1 MDSLGKGS
9 KGFLPQQPAATPGN
23 AVLMDGAES
32 AGPLISM
39 PNWAGNHLSST
50 MFLAALFH
58 GVVIMGVTF
67 TGVDDPFVSDDAT
80 TLEVVLITGEYEKQ
94 RAPDDAQLLAE
105 RNLSGSGN
113 VSDDIPVQVAY
124 GRNNRPRMP
133 GPDQDGDPEALD
145 QGTPTATMRLTVNTH
160 KQDSQNKIPDDY
172 QNQAQTKPTLRG
184 MPGAENPIEILATP
198 DSETL
203 LPSTAQRQ
211 LVISANTRES
221 RIAAYLDSWK
231 RKVERV
237 GTNNFPHDIS
247 HRNLLRNPT
256 LEVAIAADGTLEEVI
271 VLTSSGE
278 RRLDQAAME
287 ILILA
292 APFEAFPEFLHQDYD
307 VLRFAYEWRF
317 TGETSVR
324 ANVTMADES

>member
-1 MDSLGKGS
+1 
-9 KGFLPQQPAATPGN
+9 
-23 AVLMDGAES
+23 MDGANS

-67 TGVDDPFVSDDAT
+67 TGADNPPVSDDAT

-94 RAPDDAQLLAE
+94 QAPDDAQLLAE
-105 RNLSGSGN
+105 RNLRGAGN
-113 VSDDIPVQVAY
+113 ASDVPVQIAY
-124 GRNNRPRMP
+124 GRNYRPRMP
-133 GPDQDGDPEALD
+133 GPEQDGDPEALD
-145 QGTPTATMRLTVNTH
+145 QGMLTPMMRVAVDTH
-160 KQDSQNKIPDDY
+160 NKDSRNKIPDDY
-172 QNQAQTKPTLRG
+172 HDQAQPKPALRG
-184 MPGAENPIEILATP
+184 MPGAENPVEILAAP

-203 LPSTAQRQ
+203 LPSTAPRE
-211 LVISANTRES
+211 LVISATTRES

-237 GTNNFPHDIS
+237 GTMNFPHDIS
-247 HRNLLRNPT
+247 YRNLLKNPT

-292 APFEAFPEFLHQDYD
+292 APFEAFPEFLHKDYD

-317 TGETSVR
+317 SGETTGR
-324 ANVTMADES
+324 TNVTMAGES

>member
-1 MDSLGKGS
+1 
-9 KGFLPQQPAATPGN
+9 
-23 AVLMDGAES
+23 MDGANS

-67 TGVDDPFVSDDAT
+67 TGADNPPVSDDAT

-94 RAPDDAQLLAE
+94 QAPDDAQLLAE
-105 RNLSGSGN
+105 RNLRGAGN
-113 VSDDIPVQVAY
+113 ASDVPVQIAY
-124 GRNNRPRMP
+124 GRNYRPRMP
-133 GPDQDGDPEALD
+133 GPEQDGDPEALD
-145 QGTPTATMRLTVNTH
+145 QGMLTPMMRVAVDTH
-160 KQDSQNKIPDDY
+160 NKDSRNKIPDDY
-172 QNQAQTKPTLRG
+172 HDQAQPKPALRG
-184 MPGAENPIEILATP
+184 MPGAENPVEILAAP
-198 DSETL
+198 HSETL
-203 LPSTAQRQ
+203 LPSSGPRE

-237 GTNNFPHDIS
+237 GTMNFPHDIS
-247 HRNLLRNPT
+247 YRNLLKNPT
-256 LEVAIAADGTLEEVI
+256 LEVAIAADGTLEEVV

-292 APFEAFPEFLHQDYD
+292 APFEAFPEFLHKDYD

-317 TGETSVR
+317 SGETTGR
-324 ANVTMADES
+324 TNVTMAGES

>member
-1 MDSLGKGS
+1 
-9 KGFLPQQPAATPGN
+9 
-23 AVLMDGAES
+23 MDGANS

-67 TGVDDPFVSDDAT
+67 TGADNPPVSDDAT

-94 RAPDDAQLLAE
+94 QAPDDAQLLAE
-105 RNLSGSGN
+105 RNLRGAGN
-113 VSDDIPVQVAY
+113 ASDVPVQIAY
-124 GRNNRPRMP
+124 GRNYRPRMP
-133 GPDQDGDPEALD
+133 GPEQDGDPEALD
-145 QGTPTATMRLTVNTH
+145 QGMLTPMMRVAVDTH
-160 KQDSQNKIPDDY
+160 NKDSRNKIPDDY
-172 QNQAQTKPTLRG
+172 HDQAQPKPALRG
-184 MPGAENPIEILATP
+184 MPGAENPVEILAAP

-203 LPSTAQRQ
+203 LPSTAPRE
-211 LVISANTRES
+211 LIISATTRES

-237 GTNNFPHDIS
+237 GTMNFPHDIS
-247 HRNLLRNPT
+247 YRNLLKNPT
-256 LEVAIAADGTLEEVI
+256 LEVAIAADGTLEEVV

-292 APFEAFPEFLHQDYD
+292 APFEAFPEFLHKDYD

-317 TGETSVR
+317 SGETTGR
-324 ANVTMADES
+324 TNVTMAGES

>member
-1 MDSLGKGS
+1 
-9 KGFLPQQPAATPGN
+9 
-23 AVLMDGAES
+23 MDGANS

-67 TGVDDPFVSDDAT
+67 TGADNPPVSDDAT

-94 RAPDDAQLLAE
+94 QAPDDARLLAE
-105 RNLSGSGN
+105 HNLRGAGN
-113 VSDDIPVQVAY
+113 ASDVPVQIAY
-124 GRNNRPRMP
+124 GRNYRPRMP
-133 GPDQDGDPEALD
+133 GPEQDGDPDALD
-145 QGTPTATMRLTVNTH
+145 QGMLTPTMRVAVDTH
-160 KQDSQNKIPDDY
+160 NKDSRNKIPDDY
-172 QNQAQTKPTLRG
+172 HDQAQPKPALRG
-184 MPGAENPIEILATP
+184 MPGAENPVEILAAP

-203 LPSTAQRQ
+203 LPSTAPRE
-211 LVISANTRES
+211 LVISATTRES

-237 GTNNFPHDIS
+237 GTMNFPHDIS
-247 HRNLLRNPT
+247 YRNLLKNPT
-256 LEVAIAADGTLEEVI
+256 LEVAIAADGTLEEVV

-292 APFEAFPEFLHQDYD
+292 APFEAFPEFLHKDYD

-317 TGETSVR
+317 SGETTGR
-324 ANVTMADES
+324 TNVTMAGES

>member
-9 KGFLPQQPAATPGN
+9 NGFSPQQPAARPGN
-23 AVLMDGAES
+23 AVLMDGADS

-39 PNWAGNHLSST
+39 PNWAGNYLSST

-67 TGVDDPFVSDDAT
+67 TGVDDPSVSDDAT

-113 VSDDIPVQVAY
+113 SSDDIPVQVAY
-124 GRNNRPRMP
+124 GRNNRPTMP
-133 GPDQDGDPEALD
+133 GPEQDGDPEALD
-145 QGTPTATMRLTVNTH
+145 QGTPAPTMRLTVNTH
-160 KQDSQNKIPDDY
+160 RQDSRNKIPDDY
-172 QNQAQTKPTLRG
+172 QDQAQAKPTLRG

-203 LPSTAQRQ
+203 LPSTADRQ
-211 LVISANTRES
+211 PVISANTRES

-231 RKVERV
+231 RRVERV

-256 LEVAIAADGTLEEVI
+256 LEVAIAADGSLEEVV

-278 RRLDQAAME
+278 RRLDQAAMD
-287 ILILA
+287 ILFLA
-292 APFEAFPEFLHQDYD
+292 APFEAFPEFLHREYD

-324 ANVTMADES
+324 ANVTMAGES

>member
-1 MDSLGKGS
+1 
-9 KGFLPQQPAATPGN
+9 
-23 AVLMDGAES
+23 MDGANS

-67 TGVDDPFVSDDAT
+67 TGADNPPVSDDAT

-94 RAPDDAQLLAE
+94 QAPDDAQLLAE
-105 RNLSGSGN
+105 RNLRGAGN
-113 VSDDIPVQVAY
+113 ASDVPVQIAY
-124 GRNNRPRMP
+124 GRNYRPRMP
-133 GPDQDGDPEALD
+133 GPEQDGDPEALD
-145 QGTPTATMRLTVNTH
+145 QGMLTPMMRVAVDTH
-160 KQDSQNKIPDDY
+160 NKDSRNKIPDDY
-172 QNQAQTKPTLRG
+172 HDQAQPKPALRG
-184 MPGAENPIEILATP
+184 MPGAENPVEILAAP

-203 LPSTAQRQ
+203 LPSTAPRE
-211 LVISANTRES
+211 LVISATTRES

-324 ANVTMADES
+324 ANVTMAGES

>member
-9 KGFLPQQPAATPGN
+9 KGLLPQQPAATPGN

-133 GPDQDGDPEALD
+133 GPDQDGESRSIGPGDAHPHD
-145 QGTPTATMRLTVNTH
+145 ATDGKH
-160 KQDSQNKIPDDY
+160 SKQDSQNKIPDDY

-203 LPSTAQRQ
+203 LPSTASASLSSARTRANPE
-211 LVISANTRES
+211 LRPIWTHGNARLNGSVRTTFLTISA
-221 RIAAYLDSWK
+221 I
-231 RKVERV
+231 
-237 GTNNFPHDIS
+237 GTF
-247 HRNLLRNPT
+247 
-256 LEVAIAADGTLEEVI
+256 
-271 VLTSSGE
+271 
-278 RRLDQAAME
+278 
-287 ILILA
+287 
-292 APFEAFPEFLHQDYD
+292 
-307 VLRFAYEWRF
+307 
-317 TGETSVR
+317 
-324 ANVTMADES
+324 

>member
-1 MDSLGKGS
+1 
-9 KGFLPQQPAATPGN
+9 
-23 AVLMDGAES
+23 MDGANS

-39 PNWAGNHLSST
+39 PNWAGNHLSSA

-67 TGVDDPFVSDDAT
+67 TGADNPPVSDDAT

-94 RAPDDAQLLAE
+94 QAPDDAQLLAE
-105 RNLSGSGN
+105 RNLRGAGN
-113 VSDDIPVQVAY
+113 ASDVPVQIAY
-124 GRNNRPRMP
+124 GRNYRPRMP
-133 GPDQDGDPEALD
+133 GPEQDGDPEALD
-145 QGTPTATMRLTVNTH
+145 QGMLTPMMRVAVDTH
-160 KQDSQNKIPDDY
+160 NKDSRNKIPDDY
-172 QNQAQTKPTLRG
+172 HDQAQPKPALRG
-184 MPGAENPIEILATP
+184 MPGAENPVEILAAP

-203 LPSTAQRQ
+203 LPSTAPRE
-211 LVISANTRES
+211 LVISATTRES

-237 GTNNFPHDIS
+237 GTMNFPHDIS
-247 HRNLLRNPT
+247 YRNLLKNPT
-256 LEVAIAADGTLEEVI
+256 LEVAIAADGTLEEVV

-292 APFEAFPEFLHQDYD
+292 APFEAFPEFLHKDYD

-317 TGETSVR
+317 SGETTGR
-324 ANVTMADES
+324 TNVTMAGES

>member
-1 MDSLGKGS
+1 
-9 KGFLPQQPAATPGN
+9 
-23 AVLMDGAES
+23 MDGANS

-67 TGVDDPFVSDDAT
+67 TGADNPPVSDDAT

-94 RAPDDAQLLAE
+94 QAPDDAQLLAE
-105 RNLSGSGN
+105 RNLRGAGN
-113 VSDDIPVQVAY
+113 ASDVPVQIAY
-124 GRNNRPRMP
+124 GRNYRPRMP
-133 GPDQDGDPEALD
+133 GPEQDGDPEALD
-145 QGTPTATMRLTVNTH
+145 QGMLTPMMRAAVDTH
-160 KQDSQNKIPDDY
+160 NKDSRNKIPDDY
-172 QNQAQTKPTLRG
+172 HDQAQPKPALRG
-184 MPGAENPIEILATP
+184 MPGAENPVEILAAP

-203 LPSTAQRQ
+203 LPSTAPRE
-211 LVISANTRES
+211 LVISATTRES

-237 GTNNFPHDIS
+237 GTMNFPHDIS
-247 HRNLLRNPT
+247 YRNLLKNPT
-256 LEVAIAADGTLEEVI
+256 LEVAIAADGTLEEVV

-292 APFEAFPEFLHQDYD
+292 APFEAFPEFLHKDYD

-317 TGETSVR
+317 SGETTGR
-324 ANVTMADES
+324 TNVTMAGES

>member
-1 MDSLGKGS
+1 
-9 KGFLPQQPAATPGN
+9 
-23 AVLMDGAES
+23 MDGANS

-67 TGVDDPFVSDDAT
+67 TGADNPPVSDDAT

-94 RAPDDAQLLAE
+94 QAPDDAQLLAE
-105 RNLSGSGN
+105 RNLRGAGN
-113 VSDDIPVQVAY
+113 ASDVPVQIAY
-124 GRNNRPRMP
+124 GRNYRPRMP
-133 GPDQDGDPEALD
+133 GPEQDGDPEALD
-145 QGTPTATMRLTVNTH
+145 QGMLTPMMRVAVDTH
-160 KQDSQNKIPDDY
+160 NKDSRNKIPDDY
-172 QNQAQTKPTLRG
+172 HDQAQPKPALRG
-184 MPGAENPIEILATP
+184 MPGAENPVEILAAP

-203 LPSTAQRQ
+203 LPSTAPRE
-211 LVISANTRES
+211 LVISATTRES

-237 GTNNFPHDIS
+237 GTMNFPHDIS
-247 HRNLLRNPT
+247 YRNLLKNPT
-256 LEVAIAADGTLEEVI
+256 LEVAIAADGTLEEVV

-292 APFEAFPEFLHQDYD
+292 APFEAFPEFLHKDYD

-317 TGETSVR
+317 SGETTGR
-324 ANVTMADES
+324 TNVTMAGES